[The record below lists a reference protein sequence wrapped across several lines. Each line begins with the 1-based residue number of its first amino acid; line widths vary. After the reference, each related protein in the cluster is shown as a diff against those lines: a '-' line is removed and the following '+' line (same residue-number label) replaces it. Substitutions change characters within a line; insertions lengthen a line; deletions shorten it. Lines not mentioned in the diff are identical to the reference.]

1 MQVMQQAALIQ
12 AQGLSKSYGAHKV
25 LDELSLTLQPGTI
38 VGLVGRNGAGKS
50 TLLECL
56 LGLCRVDGGQV
67 QLFGKPAQQIDDT
80 DKTEL
85 GYVPQKPDGFDGLS
99 VAGMLELIASLYR
112 QWDWQLAE
120 RLLQEW
126 QLDPRQKLL
135 SLSPGQRQQVALI
148 RALAPRPRLL
158 VLDEPASAL
167 DPGARR
173 SLLREIVS
181 LASED
186 GATVLFSTHII
197 SDLERVASDIA
208 LLHGGRLLLHEQLD
222 DLKEQVRRVYWPASQ
237 PLPAQ
242 PLPGELS
249 RRLLPDG
256 KWSLV
261 VRSQAGTVPA
271 LPSGMQAHSLNLED
285 LFVEL
290 TA

>member
-1 MQVMQQAALIQ
+1 MQVMQEAALIQ
-12 AQGLSKSYGAHKV
+12 AQGLSKSYGPHKV
-25 LDELSLTLQPGTI
+25 LDEVSLTVQPGTI

-56 LGLCRVDGGQV
+56 LGLCKVDGGQV
-67 QLFGKPAQQIDDT
+67 HLFGKPARQIDDA
-80 DKTEL
+80 DKTGL
-85 GYVPQKPDGFDGLS
+85 GYVPQKPDGFDSLRVG
-99 VAGMLELIASLYR
+99 GMLELIASLYR
-112 QWDWQLAE
+112 HWDWQLAE

-126 QLDPRQKLL
+126 SLNPGQRLA

-173 SLLREIVS
+173 LLLREIVS

-208 LLHGGRLLLHEQLD
+208 LLHDGRLLLHERLD
-222 DLKEQVRRVYWPASQ
+222 DLKEQVRRVYWPASR

-242 PLPGELS
+242 LLPGELA
-249 RRLLPDG
+249 RRPLSDGGWSLVLRGGAAHGLMLPDG
-256 KWSLV
+256 V
-261 VRSQAGTVPA
+261 QT
-271 LPSGMQAHSLNLED
+271 HSLNLED

-290 TA
+290 SA